1 MGGCPVCAS
10 ATHTAFMDHN
20 GCHLR
25 RCSGCGLVFMDPP
38 PSAAVLH
45 ALYDQEYS
53 GTPLYLAK
61 AKKKMRRM
69 RHRARQIAKVA
80 GLKEQPQPLSF
91 LDIGCSG
98 GFMVEAAREQ
108 GFRAAGVEP
117 DRMAVE
123 FARATYPQN
132 DYFEGLLETADL
144 GGRQFDVIYC
154 SEVIEHAP
162 DCHAFLRQVTAVMKD
177 DGLLYLTTPDI
188 DHWRRPKNILDW
200 DGFAPPGHCLYFNPR
215 NLQKLLEQHGLT
227 VVRRSF
233 AWKPGIKLY
242 ARKGRTAGSVL
253 GQNRAAA

>member
-1 MGGCPVCAS
+1 
-10 ATHTAFMDHN
+10 MDHN

-25 RCSGCGLVFMDPP
+25 RCSDCGLVYMDPP

-45 ALYDQEYS
+45 ALYDREYS

-61 AKKKMRRM
+61 AEKKMRRI
-69 RHRARQIAKVA
+69 RHRARQIARVA
-80 GLKEQPQPLSF
+80 RLAHQREPLSF

-108 GFRAAGVEP
+108 GFVAAGIEP

-123 FARATYPQN
+123 FARTAYPRN
-132 DYFEGLLETADL
+132 EYFEGLLETADL
-144 GGRQFDVIYC
+144 GERQFDVIYC

-162 DCHAFLRQVTAVMKD
+162 DCHAFLTRLTAIMKD
-177 DGLLYLTTPDI
+177 GGLLYLTTPDI
-188 DHWRRPKNILDW
+188 DHWRRPKNILEW
-200 DGFAPPGHCLYFNPR
+200 DGFAPPGHCLYFNPT
-215 NLQKLLEQHGLT
+215 NLEMLLARHGLA

-242 ARKGRTAGSVL
+242 ARKARAASVL
-253 GQNRAAA
+253 GQQRAAA

>member
-1 MGGCPVCAS
+1 
-10 ATHTAFMDHN
+10 
-20 GCHLR
+20 
-25 RCSGCGLVFMDPP
+25 MDPP

-45 ALYDQEYS
+45 ALYDREYS

-61 AKKKMRRM
+61 AEKKMRRM
-69 RHRARQIAKVA
+69 RHRARQIAQVA
-80 GLKEQPQPLSF
+80 RLKQQQEPLSF

-108 GFRAAGVEP
+108 GFKAAGVEP

-123 FARATYPQN
+123 FARASYPEN
-132 DYFEGLLETADL
+132 DYFEGLLENIDL

-162 DCHAFLRQVTAVMKD
+162 DCHAFLAQVAAVMKD
-177 DGLLYLTTPDI
+177 GGLLYLTTPDI

-215 NLQKLLEQHGLT
+215 NLQALLAQHGLT

-242 ARKGRTAGSVL
+242 ARKDRASSVL
-253 GQNRAAA
+253 GQHRGAVAA